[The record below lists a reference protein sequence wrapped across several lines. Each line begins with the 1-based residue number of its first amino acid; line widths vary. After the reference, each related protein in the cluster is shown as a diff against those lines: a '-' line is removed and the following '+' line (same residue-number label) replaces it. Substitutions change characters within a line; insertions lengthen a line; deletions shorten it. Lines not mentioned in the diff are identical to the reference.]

1 MNSPKNRESVEFVN
15 SGKTIT
21 ISDIHEVE
29 RSINVK
35 FPDDLV
41 QLYLRYNGGEIAGN
55 KSIYT
60 DEDNDVDVSVKTFM
74 PIAHKR
80 TNDDILLED
89 SYRFFVL
96 EKELIPSS
104 YIPMVV
110 S

>member
-15 SGKTIT
+15 SGKRIT

-41 QLYLRYNGGEIAGN
+41 QLYLRYNGGEIVGN

-60 DEDNDVDVSVKTFM
+60 DEDNDVDVSVKT
-74 PIAHKR
+74 
-80 TNDDILLED
+80 
-89 SYRFFVL
+89 
-96 EKELIPSS
+96 
-104 YIPMVV
+104 
-110 S
+110 